1 MGVSLH
7 FYSHVA
13 LNVDPGLLGHYLL
26 IATLC
31 STLDTT
37 RLVFLHPLKV
47 LLTHHDNVD
56 FY

>member
-1 MGVSLH
+1 MGVTLH
-7 FYSHVA
+7 LYSHVA

-37 RLVFLHPLKV
+37 RLVFLHPLEV
-47 LLTHHDNVD
+47 PLTHHDDVD